1 MPSRFTTLVGAALLA
16 LTVAAPASAQDQ
28 PAQQLPPPAEDISD
42 EQLEQFAAAALA
54 VNQLGREYASRLQGA
69 DDQAAAAEIRAEAQE
84 KMVEAVQEEGLTV
97 QEYNA
102 IYAAAE
108 SDEEVNAAIQ
118 SLLQEQ
124 QRQRNQQ
131 GSSGG

>member
-1 MPSRFTTLVGAALLA
+1 MPNRFTTLAGAVLLT
-16 LTVAAPASAQDQ
+16 LGLAAPAAAQDQ
-28 PAQQLPPPAEDISD
+28 PAQQLPAPAENISD

-54 VNQLGREYASRLQGA
+54 VNQLGREYASRLQS
-69 DDQAAAAEIRAEAQE
+69 AEDEARAEAIRVEAQE
-84 KMVEAVQEEGLTV
+84 KMVEAVQDEGLTV
-97 QEYNA
+97 EEYNA

-124 QRQRNQQ
+124 QRQRNQP